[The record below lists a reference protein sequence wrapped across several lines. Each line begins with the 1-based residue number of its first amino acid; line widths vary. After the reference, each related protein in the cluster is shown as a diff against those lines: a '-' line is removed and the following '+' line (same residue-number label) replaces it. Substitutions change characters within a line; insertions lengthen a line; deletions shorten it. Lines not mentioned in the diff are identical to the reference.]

1 VPVARHAASV
11 ESSPAAD
18 RVVPVGSSW
27 SPLRIAAFRALW
39 LAQLGSMIGTW
50 MQTVG
55 AQWLL
60 VDEPNASTLVS
71 LVQTASLLPML
82 LLALPAG
89 VLADSFD
96 RRRLLVG
103 VQLATS
109 AVGAV
114 LAGLALTGDMPP
126 VLLLAFTF
134 LLGAGA
140 AISMPPWQALIPDIV
155 PRHEVRAAAALG
167 AVSMNLARA
176 VGPALAGFL
185 ITLFPVGVVFAANA
199 ASYAAMA
206 VVLLRWGP
214 RGRVSGDVPERFVPA
229 LRAGARY
236 VRHSPV
242 VRRLLLRSA
251 LFVLPG
257 TALWALLP
265 LVANRRLG
273 LGSGGYGL
281 LLAALGIGAVAGAVA
296 LPRIAARVST
306 GLMVFVASLV
316 YAAAQVG
323 VVLVNNLALVVVL
336 LLPAGA
342 AWLAVLSTLGAA
354 TQVFL
359 PGWVRARGL
368 SMQQIVFMGG
378 QAVGALAWGLVAQ
391 YTSLVAAFAAASV
404 LMAVGAATVPV
415 LPLHDTAGLDRT
427 PALYWPEP
435 QLVTEPDPDEG
446 PVLITLTFTVPPE
459 NVTPFLQAMRH
470 VRSSRHRTGAS
481 RWSLY
486 RDAADPTRFIETF
499 HVPSWE
505 EHLRQHRDRLTGA
518 DQDAEE
524 EALKLAARPPQVA
537 HLFQAREPD

>member
-1 VPVARHAASV
+1 MEPTPAVERAAGT
-11 ESSPAAD
+11 A
-18 RVVPVGSSW
+18 W
-27 SPLRIAAFRALW
+27 SPLRIVAFRALW
-39 LAQLGSMIGTW
+39 LAQLGSMVGTW

-60 VDEPNASTLVS
+60 IDEPNASTLVS
-71 LVQTASLLPML
+71 LVQTASLMPML

-103 VQLATS
+103 VQLATC

-114 LAGLALTGDMPP
+114 LAGLALTGELSPT
-126 VLLLAFTF
+126 VLLTFTF

-140 AISMPPWQALIPDIV
+140 AVSMPPWQALVPDIV

-176 VGPALAGFL
+176 VGPALAGLL
-185 ITLFPVGVVFAANA
+185 IAQLSVGVVFAVNA
-199 ASYAAMA
+199 ATYAVTAL
-206 VVLLRWGP
+206 VLLRWAP

-229 LRAGARY
+229 LRAGSRY
-236 VRHSPV
+236 VRHSRV

-265 LVANRRLG
+265 LVASRRLG

-281 LLAALGIGAVAGAVA
+281 LLAALGIGAVAGAVL
-296 LPRIAARVST
+296 LPRLAARVSA
-306 GLMVFVASLV
+306 GLLVFVASIG
-316 YAAAQVG
+316 YAAAQLG
-323 VVLVNNLALVVVL
+323 VVLVDDLALVVVL

-342 AWLAVLSTLGAA
+342 AWLAVLSSMGAA

-378 QAVGALAWGLVAQ
+378 QAVGALAWGLIAE
-391 YTSLVAAFAAASV
+391 YTSLFTAFVAASV
-404 LMAVGAATVPV
+404 LMALGAATLLV
-415 LPLHDTAGLDRT
+415 LPLHDTTGLDRT
-427 PALYWPEP
+427 TAVYWPEP
-435 QLVTEPDPDEG
+435 QLVAEPDGDEG
-446 PVLITLTFTVPPE
+446 PVLITVTFTVPAA
-459 NVTPFLQAMRH
+459 NVAPFVAAMAH
-470 VRSSRHRTGAS
+470 VRASRRRTGAT

-486 RDAADPTRFIETF
+486 RDAADPSRFVETF

-505 EHLRQHRDRLTGA
+505 EHLRQHHHRLTGA
-518 DQDAEE
+518 DQDLEE
-524 EALKLAARPPQVA
+524 EAYRLATGTPQVA
-537 HLFQAREPD
+537 HLFRARATPHQ

>member
-1 VPVARHAASV
+1 V
-11 ESSPAAD
+11 EP
-18 RVVPVGSSW
+18 PPTVGRIAGGSAW
-27 SPLRIAAFRALW
+27 SPLRIATFRALW

-60 VDEPNASTLVS
+60 VDEPNASTLVA

-96 RRRLLVG
+96 RRRLLIG
-103 VQLATS
+103 TQLVTF

-114 LAGLALTGDMPP
+114 LTGLALTGDMPP
-126 VLLLAFTF
+126 ALLLTFTF

-155 PRHEVRAAAALG
+155 PRHDVRAAAALG

-185 ITLFPVGVVFAANA
+185 ITQFPVGIVFAVNA
-199 ASYAAMA
+199 ASYAVMA
-206 VVLLRWGP
+206 AVLIRWGP
-214 RGRVSGDVPERFVPA
+214 RSPVSGDVPERFVPA

-236 VRHSPV
+236 VRHSRI

-265 LVANRRLG
+265 LVATRRLG
-273 LGSGGYGL
+273 LSSGGYGL
-281 LLAALGIGAVAGAVA
+281 LLAALGIGAVTGAVV
-296 LPRIAARVST
+296 LPKVAGRLST
-306 GLMVFVASLV
+306 GVMVLLASLI
-316 YAAAQVG
+316 YAAAQTG
-323 VVLVNNLALVVVL
+323 VVLVENLAVVIAL

-378 QAVGALAWGLVAQ
+378 QAIGALLWGLVAQ
-391 YTSLVAAFAAASV
+391 YTGLVVAFVAASL
-404 LMAVGAATVPV
+404 LMVMGAATIRI
-415 LPLHDTAGLDRT
+415 LPLHDTTGLDRT

-435 QLVTEPDPDEG
+435 QLVTEPEPDEG
-446 PVLITLTFTVPPE
+446 PVLITLTFNVPAA
-459 NVTPFLQAMRH
+459 NVAPFLEAMTH
-470 VRSSRHRTGAS
+470 VRASRQRTGAS
-481 RWSLY
+481 RWCLY
-486 RDAADPTRFIETF
+486 QDAAHPSRFIETF
-499 HVPSWE
+499 HVPSWA
-505 EHLRQHRDRLTGA
+505 EHLRQHRERLTGA
-518 DQDAEE
+518 DQDIEE
-524 EALKLAARPPQVA
+524 QALKLTDGPPQVA
-537 HLFQAREPD
+537 HLFRAREPE

>member
-1 VPVARHAASV
+1 
-11 ESSPAAD
+11 
-18 RVVPVGSSW
+18 
-27 SPLRIAAFRALW
+27 
-39 LAQLGSMIGTW
+39 

-55 AQWLL
+55 AQWML

-103 VQLATS
+103 VQLVTF

-114 LAGLALTGDMPP
+114 LAGLALTTEMSP

-155 PRHEVRAAAALG
+155 PRHDVRAAAALG

-185 ITLFPVGVVFAANA
+185 ITQFPVGVVFAVNA
-199 ASYAAMA
+199 ASYAVMA
-206 VVLLRWGP
+206 AVLLRWGP

-242 VRRLLLRSA
+242 VRRQLLRSA

-265 LVANRRLG
+265 LVASRRLG

-281 LLAALGIGAVAGAVA
+281 LLAALGIGAVAGAVM
-296 LPRIAARVST
+296 LPKVVARVSS
-306 GLMVFVASLV
+306 GLMVLVASVV

-323 VVLVNNLALVVVL
+323 VVLADDLALVVAL

-342 AWLAVLSTLGAA
+342 AWLAVLSSLGAA

-378 QAVGALAWGLVAQ
+378 QAVGALGWGLVAE
-391 YTSLVAAFAAASV
+391 YTGLVTAFVAASV
-404 LMAVGAATVPV
+404 LMALGAATITV
-415 LPLHDTAGLDRT
+415 LPLHDTTGLDRT
-427 PALYWPEP
+427 TAVYWPEP

-446 PVLITLTFTVPPE
+446 PVLITLTFTVPAD
-459 NVTPFLQAMRH
+459 NVARFLRAMTQ

-486 RDAADPTRFIETF
+486 RDAADPSRFVETF
-499 HVPSWE
+499 LVPSWE
-505 EHLRQHRDRLTGA
+505 EHLRQHRERVTGA
-518 DQDAEE
+518 DQDVEE
-524 EALKLAARPPQVA
+524 EAIKRAAGPPQVA
-537 HLFQAREPD
+537 HLFRARDPG